1 MSTNN
6 TITIDY
12 VTFVWDTK
20 TVSEAIHALGLSA
33 STWTTKAGHY
43 PYAHI
48 QRAGNI
54 SIAYDNYDERG
65 VFVTLT
71 SQGCR
76 EFENNS
82 SIGWTD
88 LFGIIRGGEG
98 HMTRLDI
105 AFDDRTGLLDMQ
117 QMKHDRNAANYRSL
131 LSYTAEHRSHKENIM
146 GMSLYFGAKGSNTNI
161 RIYDKDAEQGGLGTH
176 WIRVELQL
184 RDAYADTVVKSGL
197 SIPCIF
203 SSVLKKYLVF
213 LQPNPTDSNKC
224 RWPVAPYWNTLL
236 EGAQT
241 LTLPCH
247 KDTRSDGQSRITNLQ
262 NVLRSF
268 ARDNGWVSTADIV
281 CKTAHNDGYP
291 LRMVRSE
298 HGASA

>member
-1 MSTNN
+1 MN

-48 QRAGNI
+48 QRVGNI
-54 SIAYDNYDERG
+54 SIAYDNYNERG

-76 EFENNS
+76 EFETFS
-82 SIGWTD
+82 SIGWAD

-105 AFDDRTGLLDMQ
+105 AFDDRTGVLNMQ
-117 QMKHDRNAANYRSL
+117 RMKHDRDVANYRSL

-241 LTLPCH
+241 LTLSCH
-247 KDTRSDGQSRITNLQ
+247 KDTHSNGQSRITNLQ

>member
-1 MSTNN
+1 MN

-54 SIAYDNYDERG
+54 SIAYDNYNERG

-82 SIGWTD
+82 SIGWAD
-88 LFGIIRGGEG
+88 LFGIIRGGED

-117 QMKHDRNAANYRSL
+117 QMKLDRDVANYRSL
-131 LSYTAEHRSHKENIM
+131 LSYTAEHRSHKDAIM
-146 GMSLYFGAKGSNTNI
+146 GMSLYFGTKGSNTNI

-224 RWPVAPYWNTLL
+224 HWPVAPYWNTLL

-241 LTLPCH
+241 LTLSCH

>member
-1 MSTNN
+1 MN

-54 SIAYDNYDERG
+54 SIAYDNYNERG

-76 EFENNS
+76 EFETFS
-82 SIGWTD
+82 SIGWAD

-98 HMTRLDI
+98 HTTRLDI
-105 AFDDRTGLLDMQ
+105 AFDDRTGVLNMQ
-117 QMKHDRNAANYRSL
+117 RMKHDRDVANYRSL

-241 LTLPCH
+241 LTLSCH
-247 KDTRSDGQSRITNLQ
+247 KDTHSNGQSRITNLQ

-291 LRMVRSE
+291 LRMVQSE

>member
-48 QRAGNI
+48 QQAGNI

-241 LTLPCH
+241 LTLSCH

>member
-241 LTLPCH
+241 LTLSCH

-268 ARDNGWVSTADIV
+268 ARDNGWGSTADIV

>member
-76 EFENNS
+76 EFENIS

-117 QMKHDRNAANYRSL
+117 QMKHDRDAANYRSL
-131 LSYTAEHRSHKENIM
+131 LSYTAEHRSHKDAIM

-161 RIYDKDAEQGGLGTH
+161 RIYDKDAERGGLGTH

-184 RDAYADTVVKSGL
+184 RDAYADTVVKTGL

-213 LQPNPTDSNKC
+213 LQPNPTDSNKS

-241 LTLPCH
+241 LTLSCH

>member
-76 EFENNS
+76 EFENNA

-241 LTLPCH
+241 LTLSCH

>member
-117 QMKHDRNAANYRSL
+117 QMKHDRDAANYRSL

-241 LTLPCH
+241 LTLSCH

-268 ARDNGWVSTADIV
+268 ARDNGWGRTGDIV

>member
-117 QMKHDRNAANYRSL
+117 QMKHDRDAANYRSL

-203 SSVLKKYLVF
+203 SSVLKKYLVY

-241 LTLPCH
+241 LTLSCH

>member
-88 LFGIIRGGEG
+88 LFGIFRGGEG

-241 LTLPCH
+241 LTLSCH

>member
-1 MSTNN
+1 MSANN

-12 VTFVWDTK
+12 AAFVWDSK
-20 TVSEAIHALGLSA
+20 TVSEAINELGLSS
-33 STWTTKAGHY
+33 STWTMRAGHY

-48 QRAGNI
+48 QRTGNI

-76 EFENNS
+76 EFETFS
-82 SIGWTD
+82 SIGWAD

-98 HMTRLDI
+98 HTTRLDI
-105 AFDDRTGLLDMQ
+105 AFDDRTGVLNMQ
-117 QMKHDRNAANYRSL
+117 RMKHDRDVANYRSL

-241 LTLPCH
+241 LTLSCH
-247 KDTRSDGQSRITNLQ
+247 KDTHSNGQSRITNLQ

>member
-1 MSTNN
+1 MN

-54 SIAYDNYDERG
+54 SIAYDNYNERG
-65 VFVTLT
+65 VFVSLT

-76 EFENNS
+76 EFETFS
-82 SIGWTD
+82 SIGWAD

-98 HMTRLDI
+98 HTTRLDI
-105 AFDDRTGLLDMQ
+105 AFDDRTGVLNMQ
-117 QMKHDRNAANYRSL
+117 RMKHDRDVANYRSL

-241 LTLPCH
+241 LTLSCH
-247 KDTRSDGQSRITNLQ
+247 KDTHSDGQSRITNLQ

>member
-1 MSTNN
+1 MSSNN

-12 VTFVWDTK
+12 VSFVWDTK

-241 LTLPCH
+241 LTLSCH

>member
-1 MSTNN
+1 MN

-20 TVSEAIHALGLSA
+20 TVSEAIYALGLSA

-54 SIAYDNYDERG
+54 SIAYDNYNERG

-76 EFENNS
+76 EFETFS
-82 SIGWTD
+82 SIGWAD

-98 HMTRLDI
+98 HTTRLDI
-105 AFDDRTGLLDMQ
+105 AFDDRTGVLNMQ
-117 QMKHDRNAANYRSL
+117 RMKHDRDVANYRSL

-241 LTLPCH
+241 LTLSCH
-247 KDTRSDGQSRITNLQ
+247 KDTHSNGQSRITNLQ

>member
-1 MSTNN
+1 MN

-54 SIAYDNYDERG
+54 SIAYDNYNERG

-76 EFENNS
+76 EFETFS
-82 SIGWTD
+82 SIGWAD

-98 HMTRLDI
+98 QTTRLDI
-105 AFDDRTGLLDMQ
+105 AFDDRTGVLNMQ
-117 QMKHDRNAANYRSL
+117 RMKHDRDVANYRSL

-241 LTLPCH
+241 LTLSCH
-247 KDTRSDGQSRITNLQ
+247 KDTHSNGQSRSTNLQ

>member
-1 MSTNN
+1 M
-6 TITIDY
+6 
-12 VTFVWDTK
+12 
-20 TVSEAIHALGLSA
+20 
-33 STWTTKAGHY
+33 
-43 PYAHI
+43 
-48 QRAGNI
+48 
-54 SIAYDNYDERG
+54 
-65 VFVTLT
+65 T

-82 SIGWTD
+82 SIGWAD

-117 QMKHDRNAANYRSL
+117 QMKLDRDVANYRSL

-146 GMSLYFGAKGSNTNI
+146 GMSLYFGAKGSCTNI

-184 RDAYADTVVKSGL
+184 RDAYADTVVKSAL

-224 RWPVAPYWNTLL
+224 RWPVAPYWNALL

-241 LTLPCH
+241 LTLSCH
-247 KDTRSDGQSRITNLQ
+247 RDTCSDGQSRITNLQ

-268 ARDNGWVSTADIV
+268 ARDNGWASTAHIV

>member
-1 MSTNN
+1 MN

-33 STWTTKAGHY
+33 STWTTKAGHH

-117 QMKHDRNAANYRSL
+117 QMKHDRDAANYRSL

-241 LTLPCH
+241 LTLSCH

>member
-48 QRAGNI
+48 QRAGDI

-117 QMKHDRNAANYRSL
+117 QMKHDRDAANYRSL

-241 LTLPCH
+241 LTLSCH

>member
-1 MSTNN
+1 MN

-54 SIAYDNYDERG
+54 SIAYDNYNERG

-76 EFENNS
+76 EFETFS
-82 SIGWTD
+82 SIGWAD

-98 HMTRLDI
+98 HTTRLDI
-105 AFDDRTGLLDMQ
+105 AFDDRTGVLNMQ
-117 QMKHDRNAANYRSL
+117 RMKHDRDVANYRSL

-213 LQPNPTDSNKC
+213 LQPNPTDSNKS
-224 RWPVAPYWNTLL
+224 RWPVAPYWNALL

-241 LTLPCH
+241 LTLSCH
-247 KDTRSDGQSRITNLQ
+247 KDTHSNGQSRITNLQ

>member
-1 MSTNN
+1 M
-6 TITIDY
+6 
-12 VTFVWDTK
+12 
-20 TVSEAIHALGLSA
+20 
-33 STWTTKAGHY
+33 
-43 PYAHI
+43 
-48 QRAGNI
+48 
-54 SIAYDNYDERG
+54 
-65 VFVTLT
+65 T

-82 SIGWTD
+82 SIGWAD

-98 HMTRLDI
+98 HTTRLDI
-105 AFDDRTGLLDMQ
+105 AFDDRTGVLNMQ
-117 QMKHDRNAANYRSL
+117 RMKHDRDVANYRSL

-146 GMSLYFGAKGSNTNI
+146 GMSLYFGAKGSCTNI

-241 LTLPCH
+241 LTLSCH
-247 KDTRSDGQSRITNLQ
+247 KDTHSDGQSRITNLQ

-298 HGASA
+298 HRASA

>member
-117 QMKHDRNAANYRSL
+117 QMKHDRDAANYRSL

-203 SSVLKKYLVF
+203 PPFSKSTSCF
-213 LQPNPTDSNKC
+213 CS
-224 RWPVAPYWNTLL
+224 
-236 EGAQT
+236 
-241 LTLPCH
+241 LTLQTATSAAGRLRLIGTPSLKAHRRSLCRV
-247 KDTRSDGQSRITNLQ
+247 TRTHAAMGR
-262 NVLRSF
+262 
-268 ARDNGWVSTADIV
+268 A
-281 CKTAHNDGYP
+281 
-291 LRMVRSE
+291 
-298 HGASA
+298 ASPTCRTY

>member
-241 LTLPCH
+241 LTLSCH

>member
-117 QMKHDRNAANYRSL
+117 QMKHDRDAANYRSL

-241 LTLPCH
+241 LTLSCH
-247 KDTRSDGQSRITNLQ
+247 RDTCSDGQSRITNLQ

>member
-33 STWTTKAGHY
+33 STWTMKAGHY

-76 EFENNS
+76 EFENIS

-117 QMKHDRNAANYRSL
+117 QMKHDRGAANYRSL
-131 LSYTAEHRSHKENIM
+131 LSYTAEHRSHKDAIM

-161 RIYDKDAEQGGLGTH
+161 RIYDKDAERGGLGTH

-184 RDAYADTVVKSGL
+184 RDAYADTVVKTGL

-213 LQPNPTDSNKC
+213 LQPNPTDSNKS

-241 LTLPCH
+241 LTLSCH

>member
-1 MSTNN
+1 MN

-54 SIAYDNYDERG
+54 SIAYDNYNERG

-76 EFENNS
+76 EFETFS
-82 SIGWTD
+82 SIGWAD

-98 HMTRLDI
+98 HTTRLDI
-105 AFDDRTGLLDMQ
+105 AFEDRTGVLNMQ
-117 QMKHDRNAANYRSL
+117 RMKHDRDVANYRSL

-241 LTLPCH
+241 LTLSCH
-247 KDTRSDGQSRITNLQ
+247 KDTHSNGQSRITNLQ

>member
-117 QMKHDRNAANYRSL
+117 QMKHDRDAANYRSL

-146 GMSLYFGAKGSNTNI
+146 GMSLYFGAKGSDTNI

-241 LTLPCH
+241 LTLSCH

>member
-88 LFGIIRGGEG
+88 LFGIVRGGEG

-117 QMKHDRNAANYRSL
+117 QMKHDRDAANYRSL

-161 RIYDKDAEQGGLGTH
+161 RIYDKNAEQGGLGTH

-241 LTLPCH
+241 LTLSCH

>member
-1 MSTNN
+1 M
-6 TITIDY
+6 
-12 VTFVWDTK
+12 
-20 TVSEAIHALGLSA
+20 
-33 STWTTKAGHY
+33 
-43 PYAHI
+43 
-48 QRAGNI
+48 
-54 SIAYDNYDERG
+54 
-65 VFVTLT
+65 T

-76 EFENNS
+76 EFETFS
-82 SIGWTD
+82 SIGWAD

-117 QMKHDRNAANYRSL
+117 QMKHDRDAANYRSL
-131 LSYTAEHRSHKENIM
+131 LSYTAEHRSHKDAIM

-161 RIYDKDAEQGGLGTH
+161 RIYDKDAERGGLGTH

-184 RDAYADTVVKSGL
+184 RDAYADTVVKTGL

-241 LTLPCH
+241 LTLSCH
-247 KDTRSDGQSRITNLQ
+247 RDTCSDGQSRITNLQ

-268 ARDNGWVSTADIV
+268 ARDNGWASTAHIV

-298 HGASA
+298 RGASA

>member
-48 QRAGNI
+48 QRVGNI

-241 LTLPCH
+241 LTLSCH

>member
-43 PYAHI
+43 PYALI

-241 LTLPCH
+241 LTLSCH

>member
-1 MSTNN
+1 MSPNN

-117 QMKHDRNAANYRSL
+117 QMKHDRDAANYRSL

-241 LTLPCH
+241 LTLSCH

>member
-117 QMKHDRNAANYRSL
+117 QMKHDRDAANYRSL

-161 RIYDKDAEQGGLGTH
+161 RIYDKDAEQGGLGTY

-241 LTLPCH
+241 LTLSCH

>member
-117 QMKHDRNAANYRSL
+117 QMKHDRDAANYRSL

-241 LTLPCH
+241 LTLSCH

-268 ARDNGWVSTADIV
+268 ARDNGWVSTADII

>member
-1 MSTNN
+1 MN

-82 SIGWTD
+82 SIGWAD

-98 HMTRLDI
+98 HTTRLDI
-105 AFDDRTGLLDMQ
+105 AFDDRTGVLNMQ
-117 QMKHDRNAANYRSL
+117 RMKHDRDVANYRSL

-241 LTLPCH
+241 LSLSCH

>member
-1 MSTNN
+1 MSANN

-12 VTFVWDTK
+12 AAFVWDSK
-20 TVSEAIHALGLSA
+20 TVSEAINELGLSS
-33 STWTTKAGHY
+33 STWTMRAGHY

-48 QRAGNI
+48 QRTGNI

-76 EFENNS
+76 EFENLS
-82 SIGWTD
+82 SIGWAD
-88 LFGIIRGGEG
+88 LFGIIRSGEG

-105 AFDDRTGLLDMQ
+105 AFDDRTGVLDMQ
-117 QMKHDRNAANYRSL
+117 RMKHDRDVANYRSL

-161 RIYDKDAEQGGLGTH
+161 RIYDKDAEQGGLGEH

-184 RDAYADTVVKSGL
+184 RDAYADTVV
-197 SIPCIF
+197 IPCIF

-241 LTLPCH
+241 LTLSCH
-247 KDTRSDGQSRITNLQ
+247 KDTYSDGQSRITNLQ

>member
-1 MSTNN
+1 MN

-54 SIAYDNYDERG
+54 SIAYDNYNERG

-76 EFENNS
+76 EFETFS
-82 SIGWTD
+82 SIGWAD

-98 HMTRLDI
+98 HTTRLDI
-105 AFDDRTGLLDMQ
+105 AFDDRTGVLNMQ
-117 QMKHDRNAANYRSL
+117 RMKHDRDVANYRSL

-213 LQPNPTDSNKC
+213 LQPNPTDNNKC

-241 LTLPCH
+241 LTLSCH
-247 KDTRSDGQSRITNLQ
+247 KDTHSDGQSRITNLQ

>member
-20 TVSEAIHALGLSA
+20 TLSEAIHALGLSA

-117 QMKHDRNAANYRSL
+117 QMKHDRDAANYRSL

-241 LTLPCH
+241 LTLSCH